1 MLLSGLTND
10 TIYDRSLFIENGRK
24 AGYFEWLNSKGT
36 NYTCYQ
42 EYLKSLTP
50 ESIVDKKIEFTRVI
64 IYTLQKPFTFMYFYW
79 TMLVFVIHRFNFKKP
94 IMRLILY
101 HFILRYIYIKIYIKI
116 YIYIFF
122 FIFFFFYIIYIIIYK

>member
-101 HFILRYIYIKIYIKI
+101 HFILRYIYI
-116 YIYIFF
+116 FF
-122 FIFFFFYIIYIIIYK
+122 FFFFFFFFYFFFFLYNLYYYI